1 MECKLRKRS
10 ILLWNNNPFLSI
22 YVASDIIVE
31 CERGD
36 NTLRFWDSS
45 INKETEELILFI
57 ENHILISYYKK
68 KPN

>member
-31 CERGD
+31 YERGD
-36 NTLRFWDSS
+36 NTLRF
-45 INKETEELILFI
+45 
-57 ENHILISYYKK
+57 
-68 KPN
+68 